1 MELWTEYEGRT
12 IDGLFPLTKLLR
24 PEGRSAFFLTS
35 NGNGVP
41 RVIRLVEP
49 HFDEDEILARWSGV
63 AALNHPNILKLE
75 KFGQVDLEDG
85 SFLYAVMEP
94 VDANLGEVVVQQR
107 LTLPEGRQLAQSL
120 ISAIGSLHSHGFVH
134 EHIEPAH
141 VFAVG
146 ETVKLRSDCIREAPE
161 DQEGQELKKRDL
173 HDFAVVVLEALTQH
187 RTLDAAARNT
197 LPAPFDRILPRTMSG
212 EWGVTEISA
221 ALGAA
226 DAPATA
232 PAPNMSPVST
242 TKIESAV
249 PVSPDPVKAAQVKT
263 EDVPSPRRIPEAPP
277 RSLEDQPR
285 SPFLSPRWFA
295 IGLAVVLLLWLGWHF
310 LSARPAN
317 PVSPQTEASKPVAPA
332 NTPADSAPAK
342 PSSAAAQPAVASAPV
357 NQKPL
362 AAASQNQDVHN
373 QWRVIAY
380 TYNRQDQAHHKAD
393 VVARAHPDLHPE
405 VFSPTGHAPYLVAIG
420 GAMSR
425 DDAFS
430 LAQKARNQGLPRD
443 TYAQNYSGKGR

>member
-35 NGNGVP
+35 NGNGVA
-41 RVIRLVEP
+41 RVIRLIEP
-49 HFDEDEILARWSGV
+49 HFDEDEILARWRGV

-75 KFGQVDLEDG
+75 KFGQVEFEDG

-107 LTLPEGRQLAQSL
+107 LTLPEARQLAQSL
-120 ISAIGSLHSHGFVH
+120 ISAIGTLHSHGFVH

-161 DQEGQELKKRDL
+161 DREGQELKKRDL

-187 RTLDAAARNT
+187 KTLDAAARNT
-197 LPAPFDRILPRTMSG
+197 LPAPFDRIVPRTMSG
-212 EWGVTEISA
+212 EWGVTEIST
-221 ALGAA
+221 ALGAT
-226 DAPATA
+226 DGPAAA
-232 PAPNMSPVST
+232 PAPNISSQTPIST
-242 TKIESAV
+242 PKIEPTPA
-249 PVSPDPVKAAQVKT
+249 PVSPAPVKAAQVKT
-263 EDVPSPRRIPEAPP
+263 EDVPSPRRIPEALP

-285 SPFLSPRWFA
+285 SPFLSPRWIA

-310 LSARPAN
+310 LSGRPAN
-317 PVSPQTEASKPVAPA
+317 SVSPQPGASTPVAPA
-332 NTPADSAPAK
+332 NTPADSATAK
-342 PSSAAAQPAVASAPV
+342 PSSAAVANAPV

-380 TYNRQDQAHHKAD
+380 TYNHQDQAQHKAD
-393 VVARAHPDLHPE
+393 VVAQAHPDLHPE
-405 VFSPTGHAPYLVAIG
+405 VFTPTGHAPYLVAIG

>member
-35 NGNGVP
+35 NGNGVA
-41 RVIRLVEP
+41 RVIRLIEP
-49 HFDEDEILARWSGV
+49 HFDEDEILARWRGV

-75 KFGQVDLEDG
+75 KFGQVEFEDG

-107 LTLPEGRQLAQSL
+107 LTLPEARQLAQSL
-120 ISAIGSLHSHGFVH
+120 ISAIGSLHSDGFVH
-134 EHIEPAH
+134 EHIEPVH

-161 DQEGQELKKRDL
+161 DQEGQKLKKRDL
-173 HDFAVVVLEALTQH
+173 HDFAVVVLEALTQ
-187 RTLDAAARNT
+187 RTTLEAGGRT
-197 LPAPFDRILPRTMSG
+197 LPAPFDRIVPRTMTG

-221 ALGAA
+221 ALGAT
-226 DAPATA
+226 DAPAAA
-232 PAPNMSPVST
+232 PAPNISPVT
-242 TKIESAV
+242 TPKIEQPPAT
-249 PVSPDPVKAAQVKT
+249 VSPVAVKA
-263 EDVPSPRRIPEAPP
+263 EEVPSPRRIPEVM
-277 RSLEDQPR
+277 EDQSR
-285 SPFLSPRWFA
+285 SPFLSPRWIA
-295 IGLAVVLLLWLGWHF
+295 IGLAVVLLLWIGWHF
-310 LSARPAN
+310 LSSRPAN
-317 PVSPQTEASKPVAPA
+317 PISPQPEASAPVAPGNTAA
-332 NTPADSAPAK
+332 NSAPAK
-342 PSSAAAQPAVASAPV
+342 PSRSASPPAAASAPAS
-357 NQKPL
+357 QKPL
-362 AAASQNQDVHN
+362 AAPDARM

-380 TYNRQDQAHHKAD
+380 TYNHQDQAQHKAD
-393 VVARAHPDLHPE
+393 VVGQAHPDLHPE
-405 VFSPTGHAPYLVAIG
+405 VFTPTGHAPFLVALG

-425 DDAFS
+425 DDAFT

>member
-35 NGNGVP
+35 NGNGVA
-41 RVIRLVEP
+41 RVIRLIEP
-49 HFDEDEILARWSGV
+49 HFDEDEILARWRGV

-75 KFGQVDLEDG
+75 KFGQVEFEDG

-107 LTLPEGRQLAQSL
+107 LTLPEARQLAQSL

-173 HDFAVVVLEALTQH
+173 HDFAVVLLQALTQ
-187 RTLDAAARNT
+187 RTTLEAGGRT
-197 LPAPFDRILPRTMSG
+197 LPAPFDRIVPRTMSG
-212 EWGVTEISA
+212 EWGVSEISA
-221 ALGAA
+221 ALGAT
-226 DAPATA
+226 DAPAAA
-232 PAPNMSPVST
+232 PTPNISPVT
-242 TKIESAV
+242 TPKIEQPPAT
-249 PVSPDPVKAAQVKT
+249 VSTAAVKAEEVA
-263 EDVPSPRRIPEAPP
+263 SPRHIPEV
-277 RSLEDQPR
+277 LEDQPG
-285 SPFLSPRWFA
+285 SPFLSPRWIA
-295 IGLAVVLLLWLGWHF
+295 IGLAVVLLLWIGWHF

-317 PVSPQTEASKPVAPA
+317 PVSPQPE
-332 NTPADSAPAK
+332 
-342 PSSAAAQPAVASAPV
+342 ASAPV
-357 NQKPL
+357 APGNTAANSASAKPSPSAAPPAAASAPASQKPL
-362 AAASQNQDVHN
+362 AAPDARK

-380 TYNRQDQAHHKAD
+380 TYNHQDQAQHKAD
-393 VVARAHPDLHPE
+393 VVGQAHPDLHPE
-405 VFSPTGHAPYLVAIG
+405 VFTPTGHAPFLVALG

-425 DDAFS
+425 DDAFT

>member
-35 NGNGVP
+35 NGNGVA
-41 RVIRLVEP
+41 RVIRLIEP
-49 HFDEDEILARWSGV
+49 HFDEDEILARWRGV

-75 KFGQVDLEDG
+75 KFGQVELEDG

-107 LTLPEGRQLAQSL
+107 LTLPEARQLAQSL
-120 ISAIGSLHSHGFVH
+120 ISAIGTLHSHGFVH

-173 HDFAVVVLEALTQH
+173 HDFAVVLLQALTQ
-187 RTLDAAARNT
+187 RTALEAGGRT
-197 LPAPFDRILPRTMSG
+197 LPAPFDRIVPRTMSG

-221 ALGAA
+221 ALGAT
-226 DAPATA
+226 DTPATA
-232 PAPNMSPVST
+232 AAPNISPVPTPKIEAPPAPLSP
-242 TKIESAV
+242 A
-249 PVSPDPVKAAQVKT
+249 PVKAAQVKT
-263 EDVPSPRRIPEAPP
+263 EEVPSPRRIPEALPEP
-277 RSLEDQPR
+277 LEDEPR
-285 SPFLSPRWFA
+285 TPFLSPRWIA
-295 IGLAVVLLLWLGWHF
+295 IGLAVVLLLWIGWHF

-317 PVSPQTEASKPVAPA
+317 SVSPQPEASAPVAPA
-332 NTPADSAPAK
+332 NTAANSAPAK
-342 PSSAAAQPAVASAPV
+342 PSPAPGPPAVASAPA

-362 AAASQNQDVHN
+362 AAATQNQDSPQPVEGH
-373 QWRVIAY
+373 R
-380 TYNRQDQAHHKAD
+380 
-393 VVARAHPDLHPE
+393 LHLQP
-405 VFSPTGHAPYLVAIG
+405 SGS
-420 GAMSR
+420 GA
-425 DDAFS
+425 A
-430 LAQKARNQGLPRD
+430 
-443 TYAQNYSGKGR
+443 

>member
-41 RVIRLVEP
+41 RVIRLIEP

-75 KFGQVDLEDG
+75 KFGQVELEDG

-107 LTLPEGRQLAQSL
+107 LTLPETRQLAQSL
-120 ISAIGSLHSHGFVH
+120 ISAIECLHTHGFVH

-161 DQEGQELKKRDL
+161 DREGHELKKRDL
-173 HDFAVVVLEALTQH
+173 HDFGVVLLQALTQH
-187 RTLDAAARNT
+187 NTLDAAVRNT
-197 LPAPFDRILPRTMSG
+197 LPAPFDRIVPRAMSG
-212 EWGVTEISA
+212 EWGVTEIVA
-221 ALGAA
+221 ALETSDTPLAA
-226 DAPATA
+226 QSRNLPPTA
-232 PAPNMSPVST
+232 PVSSVQANLPAASIPPAPM
-242 TKIESAV
+242 KIES
-249 PVSPDPVKAAQVKT
+249 VKAEAAS
-263 EDVPSPRRIPEAPP
+263 PSSSIHEAP
-277 RSLEDQPR
+277 EDQPR
-285 SPFLSPRWFA
+285 SSVLSPRWIA
-295 IGLAVVLLLWLGWHF
+295 IGLAVLLLLWLGWHF
-310 LSARPAN
+310 HSSRPAN
-317 PVSPQTEASKPVAPA
+317 QVGPQPQASAPTQPA
-332 NTPADSAPAK
+332 ARTPAEPSPTSAPAAIANPPANEK
-342 PSSAAAQPAVASAPV
+342 PAAAPDSR
-357 NQKPL
+357 
-362 AAASQNQDVHN
+362 N

-380 TYNRQDQAHHKAD
+380 TYNHQDQAQHKAD
-393 VVARAHPDLHPE
+393 VVAQAHPDLHPE
-405 VFSPTGHAPYLVAIG
+405 VFTPTGRAPYLVAIG
-420 GAMSR
+420 GFMSR
-425 DDAFS
+425 DEAFS

>member
-41 RVIRLVEP
+41 RVIRLIEP
-49 HFDEDEILARWSGV
+49 HFDEDEILARWRGV

-75 KFGQVDLEDG
+75 KFGQVELEDG

-107 LTLPEGRQLAQSL
+107 LTLPETRQLAQSL
-120 ISAIGSLHSHGFVH
+120 ISAIESLHSHGFVH

-161 DQEGQELKKRDL
+161 DQEGQELKRRDL
-173 HDFAVVVLEALTQH
+173 HDFAVVLLEALTQH
-187 RTLDAAARNT
+187 KTLDAAARNT
-197 LPAPFDRILPRTMSG
+197 LPGPFDRIVARTMSG

-221 ALGAA
+221 ALQQA
-226 DAPATA
+226 DTPP
-232 PAPNMSPVST
+232 PAPSRNLPLEAPVLSPRT
-242 TKIESAV
+242 ES
-249 PVSPDPVKAAQVKT
+249 SAAP
-263 EDVPSPRRIPEAPP
+263 EPPVPSPVDAAPTSNRVHVPWEDEP
-277 RSLEDQPR
+277 RGAS
-285 SPFLSPRWFA
+285 LSPKWIV
-295 IGLAVVLLLWLGWHF
+295 IGLAALLLLWLGWHF

-317 PVSPQTEASKPVAPA
+317 QVSSQPQASTPPPAPT
-332 NTPADSAPAK
+332 NVPTIAPAK
-342 PSSAAAQPAVASAPV
+342 PASATASAPIATPPA
-357 NQKPL
+357 NQKHP
-362 AAASQNQDVHN
+362 AAAETHN

-380 TYNRQDQAHHKAD
+380 TYNRQDQAQHKAD
-393 VVARAHPDLHPE
+393 VVAQAHPDLHPE
-405 VFSPTGHAPYLVAIG
+405 VFTPTGHAPYLVAIG
-420 GAMSR
+420 GALSR
-425 DDAFS
+425 DAALA
-430 LAQKARNQGLPRD
+430 LAQKVRSQGLAHD
-443 TYAQNYSGKGR
+443 TYAQNYSGNSR

>member
-35 NGNGVP
+35 NGNGVA
-41 RVIRLVEP
+41 RVIRLIEP
-49 HFDEDEILARWSGV
+49 HFDEDEILARWRGV

-75 KFGQVDLEDG
+75 KFGQVELEDG

-107 LTLPEGRQLAQSL
+107 LTLPEARQLAQSL
-120 ISAIGSLHSHGFVH
+120 ISAIGTLHSHGFVH

-161 DQEGQELKKRDL
+161 DREGQELKKRDL
-173 HDFAVVVLEALTQH
+173 RDFAVVLLQALAQRTTLEAGG
-187 RTLDAAARNT
+187 RT
-197 LPAPFDRILPRTMSG
+197 LPAPFDRIVPRTMSG

-221 ALGAA
+221 ALGTA
-226 DAPATA
+226 DTPAV
-232 PAPNMSPVST
+232 PAPKFSSETPVLTPKS
-242 TKIESAV
+242 EQPLA
-249 PVSPDPVKAAQVKT
+249 PVSPAPLKAEA
-263 EDVPSPRRIPEAPP
+263 VPSPRRIPEALPEP
-277 RSLEDQPR
+277 LEDQPR
-285 SPFLSPRWFA
+285 SPFLSPRWIA

-310 LSARPAN
+310 LSGRPAN
-317 PVSPQTEASKPVAPA
+317 SVSPQPEASAPAAPASTAASSAPARPSPSAAPPAVGNAPA
-332 NTPADSAPAK
+332 NRKA
-342 PSSAAAQPAVASAPV
+342 
-357 NQKPL
+357 L
-362 AAASQNQDVHN
+362 AAATQNQDVRN

-380 TYNRQDQAHHKAD
+380 TYNHQDQAQHKAD
-393 VVARAHPDLHPE
+393 IVAQAHPDLHPE
-405 VFSPTGHAPYLVAIG
+405 VFSPTGHAPYLVALG
-420 GAMSR
+420 GAVSR
-425 DDAFS
+425 DEAFA

-443 TYAQNYSGKGR
+443 TYAQNYTGKGR

>member
-41 RVIRLVEP
+41 RVIRLIEP
-49 HFDEDEILARWSGV
+49 HFDEDEILARWRGV
-63 AALNHPNILKLE
+63 AALDHPNILKLE
-75 KFGQVDLEDG
+75 KFGQVEFEDG

-107 LTLPEGRQLAQSL
+107 LTLPEARQLAQSL
-120 ISAIGSLHSHGFVH
+120 ISAIGTLHSHGFVH

-197 LPAPFDRILPRTMSG
+197 LPAPFDRIVPRTMSG
-212 EWGVTEISA
+212 EWGVTEISG

-226 DAPATA
+226 DVPATA
-232 PAPNMSPVST
+232 AAPNISPVPT
-242 TKIESAV
+242 PKIEPPTA
-249 PVSPDPVKAAQVKT
+249 PVSPAPVKAET
-263 EDVPSPRRIPEAPP
+263 VPSPRRIPEALPEP
-277 RSLEDQPR
+277 LEDQPR
-285 SPFLSPRWFA
+285 SPFLSPRWIA

-317 PVSPQTEASKPVAPA
+317 PVSPQPEASAPVAPA
-332 NTPADSAPAK
+332 NTAANSAPAK
-342 PSSAAAQPAVASAPV
+342 ASPAAVANAPA
-357 NQKPL
+357 NPKPL
-362 AAASQNQDVHN
+362 AATQNQDSRN

-380 TYNRQDQAHHKAD
+380 TYNHQDQAQHKAD
-393 VVARAHPDLHPE
+393 VVGQAHPDLHPE
-405 VFSPTGHAPYLVAIG
+405 VFTPTGHAPYLVALD

-425 DDAFS
+425 DEAFA

-443 TYAQNYSGKGR
+443 TYAQNYSGKSR

>member
-35 NGNGVP
+35 NGNGVA
-41 RVIRLVEP
+41 RVIRLIEP
-49 HFDEDEILARWSGV
+49 HFDEDEILARWRGV

-75 KFGQVDLEDG
+75 KFGQVELEDG

-94 VDANLGEVVVQQR
+94 VDANLGEVVLQQR
-107 LTLPEGRQLAQSL
+107 LTLPEARQLAQSL
-120 ISAIGSLHSHGFVH
+120 ISAIESLHSHGFVH
-134 EHIEPAH
+134 EHIEAAH

-161 DQEGQELKKRDL
+161 DQEGRELKKRDL
-173 HDFAVVVLEALTQH
+173 NDFAVVVLEALTQ
-187 RTLDAAARNT
+187 RTTLEAGGRT
-197 LPAPFDRILPRTMSG
+197 LPAPFDRIVPRTMSG

-226 DAPATA
+226 DAPAAAAAPSISPVPTPKIEPPPA
-232 PAPNMSPVST
+232 PASPV
-242 TKIESAV
+242 
-249 PVSPDPVKAAQVKT
+249 PVKAEA
-263 EDVPSPRRIPEAPP
+263 VPSPRRIPEALPEP
-277 RSLEDQPR
+277 LEDEPR
-285 SPFLSPRWFA
+285 SPFLSPRWIA

-317 PVSPQTEASKPVAPA
+317 SVSPQPEPSAPVAPA
-332 NTPADSAPAK
+332 NTPASSAPA
-342 PSSAAAQPAVASAPV
+342 SSARAKASPAAVANAPA
-357 NQKPL
+357 NPKPL
-362 AAASQNQDVHN
+362 AATAQNQDNRN

-380 TYNRQDQAHHKAD
+380 TYNHQDQAQHKAD
-393 VVARAHPDLHPE
+393 VVAQAHPDLHPE
-405 VFSPTGHAPYLVAIG
+405 VFTPTGRAPYLVALG

-430 LAQKARNQGLPRD
+430 LAQRARNQGLPRD
-443 TYAQNYSGKGR
+443 TYPQNYSGKGR

>member
-35 NGNGVP
+35 NGNGVA
-41 RVIRLVEP
+41 RVIRLIEP
-49 HFDEDEILARWSGV
+49 HFDEDEILARWRGV

-75 KFGQVDLEDG
+75 KFGQVEFEDG

-107 LTLPEGRQLAQSL
+107 LTLPEARQLAQSL

-141 VFAVG
+141 VFAVC

-161 DQEGQELKKRDL
+161 DQEGQKLKKRDL
-173 HDFAVVVLEALTQH
+173 HDFAVVALEALTQ
-187 RTLDAAARNT
+187 RTTLEAGGRT
-197 LPAPFDRILPRTMSG
+197 LPAPFDRIVPRTMTG

-221 ALGAA
+221 ALGAT
-226 DAPATA
+226 DAPAAAPTPNISPVTTPKIEQP
-232 PAPNMSPVST
+232 PAPVLP
-242 TKIESAV
+242 A
-249 PVSPDPVKAAQVKT
+249 PVKA
-263 EDVPSPRRIPEAPP
+263 EEVPSPRRIPEV
-277 RSLEDQPR
+277 LEDQPR
-285 SPFLSPRWFA
+285 SPFLSPRWIA
-295 IGLAVVLLLWLGWHF
+295 IGLAVVLLLWIGWHF

-317 PVSPQTEASKPVAPA
+317 SVSPQPEASTPVAPA
-332 NTPADSAPAK
+332 NTAADSAPEK
-342 PSSAAAQPAVASAPV
+342 PSPSAAPPAAASAPAS
-357 NQKPL
+357 QKPL
-362 AAASQNQDVHN
+362 AAPDARK

-380 TYNRQDQAHHKAD
+380 TYNHQDQAQHKAD
-393 VVARAHPDLHPE
+393 VVGQAHPDLHPE
-405 VFSPTGHAPYLVAIG
+405 VFTPAGHAPFLVALG

-425 DDAFS
+425 DDAFT